1 MATPRRLLMN
11 PAFSEVF
18 HCTSRCVR
26 RAFLCGWDPASGR
39 DFEHRRLW
47 IDERISELALYF
59 GISVISSSFMSNHFH
74 VVPPSRR
81 HRRPAARA
89 GRITRPV
96 VAPWSRR
103 RPPPLYSARVNE
115 ETRKARNVE
124 TRRHA
129 HADLT
134 PASAFGNLPTAARRI
149 PASAKRLRI
158 HVLGRVFLELG
169 PTPIAR
175 NRAHFHRRA
184 PALVSGRPCAGH
196 AIGLTLAPAPTLLR
210 PSWRR
215 VYKHYWPLPLTGP
228 SANAHD
234 RPARDQAH
242 EFRSFR

>member
-59 GISVISSSFMSNHFH
+59 GISVISSSFISNHFH
-74 VVPPSRR
+74 IVPPSRR
-81 HRRPAARA
+81 HPRPAART

-129 HADLT
+129 HAALT
-134 PASAFGNLPTAARRI
+134 PASAFGNPPTTARRI

-158 HVLGRVFLELG
+158 HVLGWVSLELG

-184 PALVSGRPCAGH
+184 PALVLGY
-196 AIGLTLAPAPTLLR
+196 PA
-210 PSWRR
+210 
-215 VYKHYWPLPLTGP
+215 
-228 SANAHD
+228 D
-234 RPARDQAH
+234 PAQAKV
-242 EFRSFR
+242 

>member
-59 GISVISSSFMSNHFH
+59 GISVISSSVMSNHFH
-74 VVPPSRR
+74 VVPLSRR
-81 HRRPAARA
+81 HPRPAART

-103 RPPPLYSARVNE
+103 RPPTLYSARVNAG
-115 ETRKARNVE
+115 TRKARNVE
-124 TRRHA
+124 TRRRA
-129 HADLT
+129 HAALT
-134 PASAFGNLPTAARRI
+134 PASAIGNLPTAGRRI

-158 HVLGRVFLELG
+158 NVLGWVFLG

-184 PALVSGRPCAGH
+184 PPLVSGRPCAGDG
-196 AIGLTLAPAPTLLR
+196 IGPILAPRTYSAAPILAPGLR
-210 PSWRR
+210 
-215 VYKHYWPLPLTGP
+215 
-228 SANAHD
+228 
-234 RPARDQAH
+234 QAAAPH
-242 EFRSFR
+242 WA